1 MMSMNKVILSMAMV
15 VGLTSPL
22 LAEPVS
28 MASAHHVY
36 RDEQQQTPHTKKVCK
51 IIDVPIY
58 EQRKRQTRGSD
69 VLGGAIIGGLLG
81 KGLTGQD
88 NGAAFGAL
96 AGGMF
101 AADANRTEN
110 VIVGYRKEQGECT
123 NETYY
128 TYNTRRVYSHSVMTF
143 KLDGVEYKLDFM
155 R

>member
-1 MMSMNKVILSMAMV
+1 MIKVILPIAIVM
-15 VGLTSPL
+15 GLTTPI
-22 LAEPVS
+22 LAEPVGS
-28 MASAHHVY
+28 TSVHHVY
-36 RDEQQQTPHTKKVCK
+36 KSEEQRTPRTKRICK
-51 IIDVPIY
+51 EIDVPIY

-110 VIVGYRKEQGECT
+110 VIVGYRKEQGDCT

-128 TYNTRRVYSHSVMTF
+128 TYNTHRVYSHSVMSFT
-143 KLDGVEYKLDFM
+143 LDGVQYKLDFE